1 MFLMPFLTFLF
12 TLYIFQ
18 YQGYFVA
25 TIIALGV
32 SSFHFMLKGGFVTLG
47 ESLHTLFSK
56 KNKLH

>member
-1 MFLMPFLTFLF
+1 MPFLTFLF

-18 YQGYFVA
+18 YQGYLVA

-32 SSFHFMLKGGFVTLG
+32 SSFSFMLRGGFVTLG

-56 KNKLH
+56 KNKLR